1 MRADYD
7 SEADALLIE
16 LRQVERFDH
25 GEQIDDDYCNV
36 GIVGDRVVAVELLYP
51 AEHLHLLEVA
61 ADRYQLDGVAL
72 LAAANAAL
80 SAPDRLVVMDVAERA
95 AA

>member
-51 AEHLHLLEVA
+51 AEHLNLLEVA